1 MTVDRLLIFSE
12 IRATLGIAA
21 PLATA
26 NLAQMAMGITN
37 TIMVGDLGAA
47 ALAAAGLGGMLFYML
62 GMLCQGVLTAVAP
75 LAAHAIGADDH
86 PTAGRVAGAGLIVAA
101 ALALPMIA
109 ILTVIPWLFGALGYE
124 PALAA
129 EIGNYLRMIRWGA
142 PAFLGFAVLRFLL
155 VASFRTRIVM
165 LVPLCAIPVNA
176 TLNWVLIFGHFG
188 IPALGSAGSG
198 CATAIVQWLMLLSLA
213 GYMLTMP
220 ARMPVRLAVRVL
232 SEIPRILRLGL
243 PIGVLLGLEVGVFG
257 MTGILMGLLGADAL
271 GAHQL
276 VLNVASLSFMVPLGL
291 GQAAT
296 VRVAYQL
303 GLGMPAAARRA
314 AYVAVALGAGFM
326 SVTAVL
332 LLTLPRTI
340 ASAYVA
346 IGDPANAAL
355 LAIAVQLFV
364 IAAVFQIFDG
374 VQVIAVGALRGYR
387 DTAVPMLIA
396 AIGYWAIGFAGSWL
410 LAFPL
415 GLGPIG
421 LWLGLALGLAVV
433 ATALMV
439 RLRVRA
445 RAQLHAAEAPL
456 LAAKEL
462 PA

>member
-1 MTVDRLLIFSE
+1 MNAERSPISTE
-12 IRATLGIAA
+12 IRATLGVAA
-21 PLATA
+21 PLAAA
-26 NLAQMAMGITN
+26 NLAQMAMSITN
-37 TIMVGDLGAA
+37 TIMVGHLGAA
-47 ALAAAGLGGMLFYML
+47 PLAAAGLGGVLYFMLL
-62 GMLCQGVLTAVAP
+62 MLCQGVLTSVAP

-86 PTAGRVAGAGLIVAA
+86 PTAGRVAGAGLVVAA
-101 ALALPMIA
+101 ALALPVIV
-109 ILTVIPWLFGALGYE
+109 ILTVLPSLLVLLGYE
-124 PALAA
+124 PGLAA
-129 EIGNYLRMIRWGA
+129 GIGDYLHMIRWGA

-165 LVPLCAIPVNA
+165 LVPLIAIPINA
-176 TLNWVLIFGHFG
+176 ALNWVLIFGHFG
-188 IPALGSAGSG
+188 MPALGSAGSG
-198 CATAIVQWLMLLSLA
+198 CATAIVQWLMLVCFA
-213 GYMLTMP
+213 GYMLAMP
-220 ARMPVRLAVRVL
+220 ARMPVRLALRVL

-243 PIGVLLGLEVGVFG
+243 PIGALLGLEVGLFAI
-257 MTGILMGLLGADAL
+257 TGVVMGLLGADAL

-276 VLNVASLSFMVPLGL
+276 VLNVASLTFMVPLGI

-303 GLGMPAAARRA
+303 GLGIPAAARRA
-314 AYVAVALGAGFM
+314 AYIAIALGAGFM
-326 SVTAVL
+326 CLTAVIL
-332 LLTLPRTI
+332 LSLPRTL

-346 IGDPANAAL
+346 IDDPANGAL

-396 AIGYWAIGFAGSWL
+396 AIGYWAIGFVGSWL

-421 LWLGLALGLAVV
+421 LWLGLALGLFVV

-439 RLRVRA
+439 RLRFCA
-445 RAQLHAAEAPL
+445 HAQLRAAPEPML
-456 LAAKEL
+456 TAKEL

>member
-1 MTVDRLLIFSE
+1 MTVERSPILSE
-12 IRATLGIAA
+12 IRATLAVAA
-21 PLATA
+21 PLAAA

-37 TIMVGDLGAA
+37 TIMVGHLGAS

-62 GMLCQGVLTAVAP
+62 AMLCQGVLTAVAP

-101 ALALPMIA
+101 ALALPVIA
-109 ILTVIPWLFGALGYE
+109 ILTAIPWLLAALGYE
-124 PALAA
+124 PALAM

-142 PAFLGFAVLRFLL
+142 PAFLGFAVFRFLL

-165 LVPLCAIPVNA
+165 LVPLCAIPLNA
-176 TLNWVLIFGHFG
+176 ALNWMLIFGHFG
-188 IPALGSAGSG
+188 LPALGSAGSG
-198 CATAIVQWLMLLSLA
+198 CATAIVQWLMLLSLG
-213 GYMLTMP
+213 GYMLTVP
-220 ARMPVRLAVRVL
+220 TRMPVRLAMRVL

-243 PIGVLLGLEVGVFG
+243 PIGVLLGLEIGVFG
-257 MTGILMGLLGADAL
+257 MTGILMGLLGSDAL

-276 VLNVASLSFMVPLGL
+276 VLNVASLTFMVPLGL

-303 GLGMPAAARRA
+303 GLGVPAAARRA
-314 AYVAVALGAGFM
+314 AFIAVALGAVFM
-326 SVTAVL
+326 SMTAVL

-340 ASAYVA
+340 ASAYVR
-346 IGDPANAAL
+346 IDDPANAAL
-355 LAIAVQLFV
+355 LALAVQLFV
-364 IAAVFQIFDG
+364 TAAVFQIFDG

-396 AIGYWAIGFAGSWL
+396 AIGYWAIGFAGSWM
-410 LAFPL
+410 LAFPF
-415 GLGPIG
+415 GLGPLG

-433 ATALMV
+433 ATSLIV
-439 RLRVRA
+439 RLRYCA
-445 RAQLHAAEAPL
+445 RAQLRVAPEPM
-456 LAAKEL
+456 LAPKEL

>member
-1 MTVDRLLIFSE
+1 MAAERSPILSE
-12 IRATLGIAA
+12 VRATLGIAA
-21 PLATA
+21 PLAAA

-37 TIMVGDLGAA
+37 TIMVGELGAA
-47 ALAAAGLGGMLFYML
+47 PLAAAGLGGMLFYMMA
-62 GMLCQGVLTAVAP
+62 MLCQGVLSAVAP

-101 ALALPMIA
+101 ALALPIVA
-109 ILTVIPWLFGALGYE
+109 ILTAIPLLLALLGYE
-124 PALAA
+124 PALAT

-142 PAFLGFAVLRFLL
+142 PAFLGFAVFRFLL

-176 TLNWVLIFGHFG
+176 ALNWVRIFGHFG
-188 IPALGSAGSG
+188 LPAFGSAGSG
-198 CATAIVQWLMLLSLA
+198 CSTAIEQWLML
-213 GYMLTMP
+213 
-220 ARMPVRLAVRVL
+220 VRLAVRVL
-232 SEIPRILRLGL
+232 SEIPRLLRLGL
-243 PIGVLLGLEVGVFG
+243 PIGVLLGLEVGVFA
-257 MTGILMGLLGADAL
+257 MPGILMGLMGADAL

-276 VLNVASLSFMVPLGL
+276 VLNVASLTFMVPLGL
-291 GQAAT
+291 SQAAT

-303 GLGMPAAARRA
+303 GLGVPAAARRA
-314 AYVAVALGAGFM
+314 AYIAVALGAAFM
-326 SVTAVL
+326 SMTAVL

-346 IGDPANAAL
+346 LDDPANAAL

-396 AIGYWAIGFAGSWL
+396 AIGYWVIGFAGSWV

-433 ATALMV
+433 ATSLIV

-445 RAQLHAAEAPL
+445 RTQMRATPAPL